1 VLQPVIDRL
10 GLDTTVNDLASRV
23 SATAATSSTAI
34 TVTATDSNPGQAAR
48 LANAIGD
55 SFTTVVAEELERPI
69 DSRPSIVRIDTL
81 ETAQVPLSPSAPNV
95 RLIILVGALLG
106 LAIGIGATAVRTV
119 LDNRIRSI
127 DDVEHVTQLP
137 ILGGIA
143 LDPHAREH
151 PLVVATA
158 PHDHRAEAFRALRTN
173 VSFVAFGGAPLAV
186 VVTSAGPGEGKST
199 TSANLAIAF
208 AESGSRVAIIDAD
221 LRLPRVAD
229 YFAIEGSIG
238 LTEVLVGRLPASEA
252 MQHWGRGALFV
263 LPSGT
268 IPPNPA
274 EILGS
279 TAMTNLI
286 RELKQAFDVIII
298 DAPPVGLVTDA
309 AVLAKQADGAIL
321 VAAAG
326 RTRAPRLTDA
336 VDRIQ
341 NIGAKVLGAVVTML
355 PTKGADKMS
364 YGAYGPY
371 ENATR

>member
-1 VLQPVIDRL
+1 
-10 GLDTTVNDLASRV
+10 
-23 SATAATSSTAI
+23 
-34 TVTATDSNPGQAAR
+34 
-48 LANAIGD
+48 
-55 SFTTVVAEELERPI
+55 
-69 DSRPSIVRIDTL
+69 
-81 ETAQVPLSPSAPNV
+81 
-95 RLIILVGALLG
+95 
-106 LAIGIGATAVRTV
+106 
-119 LDNRIRSI
+119 
-127 DDVEHVTQLP
+127 
-137 ILGGIA
+137 
-143 LDPHAREH
+143 
-151 PLVVATA
+151 
-158 PHDHRAEAFRALRTN
+158 
-173 VSFVAFGGAPLAV
+173 
-186 VVTSAGPGEGKST
+186 
-199 TSANLAIAF
+199 
-208 AESGSRVAIIDAD
+208 
-221 LRLPRVAD
+221 
-229 YFAIEGSIG
+229 
-238 LTEVLVGRLPASEA
+238 